1 MTKAQRAGNERHTI
15 VLVVAWLL
23 SCAAGFAI
31 LVALGAIYG
40 LCQEHQSGC
49 LDGEPNLELVLQVP
63 IAVLG
68 FAAALMMWFLA
79 KRRSYRAASGAL
91 LVAVLLFATW
101 AVLLDAGTHGW
112 DNLKLLWLGVGS

>member
-1 MTKAQRAGNERHTI
+1 MTKAQLAGNERHTL

-23 SCAAGFAI
+23 SCAASFAI
-31 LVALGAIYG
+31 LVALGAIHG

-49 LDGEPNLELVLQVP
+49 LNGEPNLELVLQVP

-68 FAAALMMWFLA
+68 FAAALMMWWLT
-79 KRRSYRAASGAL
+79 KRRSYRAATAAL
-91 LVAVLLFATW
+91 LAAVLLYAIW

-112 DNLKLLWLGVGS
+112 DDLKLLWLGVAS